1 MTVCHPPPDQLVQC
15 GGRALGQRCSSST
28 PGEIDCACR
37 VCFGCE
43 QAGLVT
49 PCSCRGSLQHV
60 HIGCLQQWQRMLWHS
75 GQCSRALQCDIC
87 RQPYQQQYAV
97 FPLHQ
102 HVPLLARAKQ
112 LALQLYHRPEL
123 AFRAWRY
130 CIMFGGIAAGTH
142 KGMSGFK
149 AGVSAGFKSA
159 KPLASF
165 TFKLM
170 PQLSILAA
178 VLPHLQPILRSML
191 RCSFA
196 VMAAEVVLAGA
207 AGLCCGG
214 LLGFCLGT
222 VGVVRLTADC
232 SCHAASIAAMLAARL
247 TKSSSKVASQQML
260 LSLMKLR
267 SPR

>member
-1 MTVCHPPPDQLVQC
+1 
-15 GGRALGQRCSSST
+15 
-28 PGEIDCACR
+28 
-37 VCFGCE
+37 
-43 QAGLVT
+43 
-49 PCSCRGSLQHV
+49 
-60 HIGCLQQWQRMLWHS
+60 MLWHS

-102 HVPLLARAKQ
+102 RVHLLARAKQ
-112 LALQLYHRPEL
+112 LALQLYQRPEL

-142 KGMSGFK
+142 KGMTGFK

-178 VLPHLQPILRSML
+178 VLPHLQPLLRSML
-191 RCSFA
+191 RCS
-196 VMAAEVVLAGA
+196 VTVIAAEVVLAGA
-207 AGLCCGG
+207 AGLFCGG

-222 VGVVRLTADC
+222 VGVIRLTADC
-232 SCHAASIAAMLAARL
+232 SCHAASIAAMLVARM
-247 TKSSSKVASQQML
+247 TKSSTGGSIRQL
-260 LSLMKLR
+260 LFSLVKLR
-267 SPR
+267 ASH